1 VSQPVPHQMRNT
13 QDLIHHLSTRKT
25 ELAAWFDNRKDS
37 LSQIVTD
44 SVGGNTFR
52 AFRNLPCKPSV
63 VFREWA
69 LATLEDR
76 SSVSEL
82 EGIRSQAHYDDW
94 TKRFCGRLYQTWQE
108 RMGKR
113 MEYGPGRKLPN
124 LLLKEFMLWS
134 GLNDDRRHD
143 LIGFLHVPLDR
154 YTLVGIRNCVTD
166 PKITM
171 TATMKSVSGETMYDQ
186 LQSAIRQIASTA
198 GVPSI
203 YFDVLAWNMSH

>member
-1 VSQPVPHQMRNT
+1 MSQPVPHQMHDT
-13 QDLIHHLSTRKT
+13 QDLIRHLSARKT
-25 ELAAWFDNRKDS
+25 ELGKWFDNRKGC
-37 LSQIVTD
+37 LSQIVDD

-69 LATLEDR
+69 LTALEDR
-76 SSVSEL
+76 VTVDEL
-82 EGIRSQAHYDDW
+82 EGIGSQAHYDDW
-94 TKRFCGRLYQTWQE
+94 VKRFCGRLHRAWQE

-134 GLNDDRRHD
+134 GLSDERRHD

-154 YTLVGIRNCVTD
+154 YTLVGIRNCIPD
-166 PKITM
+166 PEIPK
-171 TATMKSVSGETMYDQ
+171 TATMKSVTGETMYDQ
-186 LQSAIRQIASTA
+186 LQFAIRHIARTA